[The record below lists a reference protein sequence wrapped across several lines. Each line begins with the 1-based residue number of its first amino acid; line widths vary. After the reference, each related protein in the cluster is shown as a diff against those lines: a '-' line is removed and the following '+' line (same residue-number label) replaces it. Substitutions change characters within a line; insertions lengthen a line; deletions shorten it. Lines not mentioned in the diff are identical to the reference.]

1 MIAQDIVNRLSER
14 VPLYTDGFSASVGVT
29 GITVS
34 GTTATCTTDAA
45 HNLVEGQNVAVLHV
59 DAPVQIDVGTYLR
72 TGSTATFETLQDHDL
87 TLSARDA
94 ARADTFVEIV
104 GANEAELNGSFP
116 LIRVLNRRKV
126 MIALDDSGAT
136 TMTGPGLLAN
146 ANGNLFNGLHAATN
160 VTANTFEYTLPY
172 AYPLDAVTDNATVQI
187 SLRVLSVLDIEDY
200 LRDVYTRKTVGDDVL
215 VVQLGDVSQS
225 KRRNEESD
233 AASSATG
240 ENAYN
245 PVLLQPFAV
254 YIVMNVKDQ
263 LTATAARDKVEVEYV
278 PAIFRALLRESFDSG
293 FSSSSYRATFTGHG
307 VFAYSDTNHGKA
319 VYAHEVAFEQLT
331 QLCRADMV
339 GAVDNV
345 AMRDISYGLTTDLG
359 TGELTANV
367 DLDEEPIA

>member
-1 MIAQDIVNRLSER
+1 MIAQDVVDKLSEKI
-14 VPLYTDGFSASVGVT
+14 PLYTDGFSASVPVT
-29 GITVS
+29 GITVA
-34 GTTATCTTDAA
+34 GTTATCTTGAA
-45 HNLVEGQNVAVLHV
+45 HNLVEGQNVAILGAQ
-59 DAPVQIDVGTYLR
+59 APVQIDVGTYLR

-94 ARADTFVEIV
+94 SRADTFVNV
-104 GANEAELNGSFP
+104 TGANEAELNGAFL
-116 LIRVLNRRKV
+116 LIRVVTRRKV
-126 MIALDDSGAT
+126 IIAIADSGAT
-136 TMTGPGLLAN
+136 TMTGTGLLAN
-146 ANGNLFNGLHAATN
+146 ANGNVFNGLHAATN
-160 VTANTFEYTLPY
+160 VTPTTFDYTLPY
-172 AYPLDAVTDNATVQI
+172 AYPLDAVTTGATVQI
-187 SLRVLSVLDIEDY
+187 SIRVTSVLDIEQY
-200 LRDVYTRKTVGDDVL
+200 LRDVYTRKTIGEDVL

-225 KRRNEESD
+225 KRRNEETD

-254 YIVMNVKDQ
+254 YIVMNVTDQ
-263 LTATAARDKVEVEYV
+263 VTAAEARDKVEREYV
-278 PAIFRALLRESFDSG
+278 PAVFRALLRESFASG
-293 FSSSSYRATFTGHG
+293 FTSSSYRATFTGHG

-345 AMRDISYGLTTDLG
+345 AMRDVSYTLTTDLG

-367 DLDEEPIA
+367 DLDEEPIE